1 MKGPV
6 IQRDIASDNSDTT
19 IFIHDIALTVKL
31 EQSSLQLYYHFG
43 IIHAII
49 SLLKQLY
56 TI

>member
-1 MKGPV
+1 M
-6 IQRDIASDNSDTT
+6 IQQDIAGDNSGTA

-49 SLLKQLY
+49 SLLK
-56 TI
+56 